1 MLLLIDGNPIVHRSF
16 HAIPQTIKTSK
27 GELTN
32 ATLGFTNSVLSL
44 IEHFKPESIA
54 CAFDTSKKTFRHERY
69 EEYKATRVEAPQG
82 LYDQLPRI
90 FSILKALNIATITAP
105 GYEADDIIGT
115 LVDMAEKAK
124 LRGVIIVSG
133 DNDFIQL
140 VSPLTSFYSIS
151 RGLQKAVTFTP
162 EKVKETS
169 QLSPEQWIDYKA
181 LRGDPSDNLIG
192 IPGIGEKTAK
202 ELLLKWHDLDGIYTH
217 IEELKPQTKK
227 KLIEN
232 KESAILTKELVTIH
246 RQVPLDVTLKDL
258 AYQEPNN
265 VEMYNLCTELE
276 FRKLAERFENSALF

>member
-32 ATLGFTNSVLSL
+32 AVLGFTNSILSL
-44 IEHFKPESIA
+44 IDHFKPEAIA
-54 CAFDTSKKTFRHERY
+54 CAFDTSEKTFRHEKY

-90 FSILKALNIATITAP
+90 FAILKCLNIPTITKD

-115 LVDMAEKAK
+115 LVNMAEKVK
-124 LRGVIIVSG
+124 VQSIIVSG

-169 QLSPEQWIDYKA
+169 GLMPEQWIDYKA

-202 ELLLKWHDLDGIYTH
+202 ELLVKWQDLDGIYAH
-217 IEELKPQTKK
+217 IDELKPQVKK
-227 KLIEN
+227 KLVEN
-232 KESAILTKELVTIH
+232 KESGILTKELVTIH
-246 RQVPLDVTLKDL
+246 REVPLTVTLKDL
-258 AYQEPNN
+258 NYQEANN
-265 VEMYNLCTELE
+265 VEMYNLCIDLE
-276 FRKLAERFENSALF
+276 FRKLAKRFETASLF